1 MDDAAALGADAV
13 ILADIGVLDYAS
25 RRHPDL
31 RLHLSVQAAASNPL
45 SLDFYRENFGIRR
58 AVLPRVLEVR
68 EIAHLVARMGVEAEV
83 FAFGSLGTMAEGR
96 CILSS
101 YLTGRSP
108 SSDGVCAPA
117 EHVSYERG
125 GWRDGV
131 AAGRR
136 HDELLTPGRGAA
148 YPTPCKARWVTR
160 GVASY
165 LFDEPVGLNADRYP
179 AATEGGRRHGA
190 EDRGAPAQPRLCRPG
205 GAPRSAACWTP
216 WRAARKPRARRRSD
230 GIVEGR
236 QGDVQRLSE
245 GLAMI
250 GLTLGPLLFHW
261 PREQAARFL
270 FPHRRRGAGRLRPS
284 GRGCLFEARAVLR
297 RRPAG
302 DRRAADARRASRWC
316 CRRWRWSPPTARWT
330 TSAPAAAPRR

>member
-1 MDDAAALGADAV
+1 MSVTYLELVCPAGTPAALRSAIEAGADTVYCGFQDATNARNYPGLNFDRDEMAEGIAFAHARGCKVLVAVNTFPRPGEIEIWHRAVDDAAALGADAV

-68 EIAHLVARMGVEAEV
+68 EIAHLVERMGVEAEV
-83 FAFGSLGTMAEGR
+83 FAFGSLGTMTEGR

-117 EHVSYERG
+117 EQVAYDEV
-125 GWRDGV
+125 DGV
-131 AAGRR
+131 MRVRLGGVTMNCFQRGEAAS
-136 HDELLTPGRGAA
+136 

-165 LFDEPVGLNADRYP
+165 IFDEPVGLNTIDIL
-179 AATEGGRRHGA
+179 
-190 EDRGAPAQPRLCRPG
+190 PRLKAAGVTALKIEGRQ
-205 GAPRSAACWTP
+205 RS
-216 WRAARKPRARRRSD
+216 RAYVTQVVRAFRAVLDALGRGQPIPDIDLS
-230 GIVEGR
+230 GIVEG
-236 QGDVQRLSE
+236 QKE
-245 GLAMI
+245 
-250 GLTLGPLLFHW
+250 TF
-261 PREQAARFL
+261 
-270 FPHRRRGAGRLRPS
+270 GAYRKG
-284 GRGCLFEARAVLR
+284 
-297 RRPAG
+297 
-302 DRRAADARRASRWC
+302 
-316 CRRWRWSPPTARWT
+316 WR
-330 TSAPAAAPRR
+330 